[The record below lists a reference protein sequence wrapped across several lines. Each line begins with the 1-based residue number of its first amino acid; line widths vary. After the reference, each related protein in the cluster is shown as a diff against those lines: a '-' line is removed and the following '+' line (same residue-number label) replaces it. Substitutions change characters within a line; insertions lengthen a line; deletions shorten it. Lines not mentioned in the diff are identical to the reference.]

1 MRSRSATRFRF
12 IPRERPNAAKRSH
25 SDGRPGTKRGQLL
38 TIGILI
44 LPGAIIYTLFLIIPI
59 LQSAYYSLFDW
70 NGLGPLSNYFAF
82 GNYERAFDH
91 SVFHTAV
98 INTSA
103 IILMSLVIQLPLAM
117 GLALMVGRKLPG
129 RSIFRSI
136 FFMPY
141 VFSEVITALLWT
153 FVYNPGGG
161 LLNTVLT
168 TLIPGYEFQGWLSN
182 RDIALYAIFVVITW
196 KYFGLYMILYMA
208 SLQSIN
214 PEVEEAARIDG
225 ANELQVLRNVTL
237 PLIAPTIRLT
247 IYLSVL
253 GSLNQFVLVWVLT
266 AGGPANATQ
275 VLASY
280 MYRFGI
286 KSFNISY
293 GAAIAVVIFLVSLIF
308 SLSYQRFVM
317 RRDYAGTV

>member
-1 MRSRSATRFRF
+1 MGSRSAPRFRF
-12 IPRERPNAAKRSH
+12 VPREKPDAAQRPQAKSE
-25 SDGRPGTKRGQLL
+25 QLL
-38 TIGILI
+38 TIGLLI
-44 LPGAIIYTLFLIIPI
+44 IPGAIVYTLFLIIPI
-59 LQSAYYSLFDW
+59 IQAAYYSLFDW
-70 NGLGPLSNYFAF
+70 NGLGPLTNYFGL
-82 GNYERAFDH
+82 GNYQRAFDH
-91 SVFHTAV
+91 SIFHTAAL
-98 INTSA
+98 NTA
-103 IILMSLVIQLPLAM
+103 TIIVLSLLVQLPLAM

-129 RSIFRSI
+129 RAIFRSI

-141 VFSEVITALLWT
+141 VFSEIITALLWT

-168 TLIPGYEFQGWLSN
+168 TLIPGYQFQGWLSN
-182 RDIALYAIFVVITW
+182 RDIALIAIFVVITW

-214 PEVEEAARIDG
+214 PEIEESARIDG
-225 ANELQVLRNVTL
+225 ASELQVLRHVTL
-237 PLIAPTIRLT
+237 PLVAPTIRLT

-266 AGGPANATQ
+266 AGGPANVTQ

-286 KSFNISY
+286 KSFNIGY
-293 GAAIAVVIFLVSLIF
+293 GAAIAVIIFAVSLIF
-308 SLSYQRFVM
+308 SLGYQRFVM